1 MEKRDLSERDICT
14 KLITPAIL
22 QAGWKQEQFR
32 EEVKL
37 TPGRVVVWG
46 KVAQRV
52 KDPEAQGGPKR
63 SDYVL
68 YAKPNIALATLEAKR
83 NVFLVGHGMQQAL
96 TSLKLRQRRLHQRT
110 QERRSGITTA
120 KPSRR
125 ARSQSLDGGG
135 LPGHPPLPCKRTT
148 PFPRHHYVV
157 SDS

>member
-1 MEKRDLSERDICT
+1 VEKRDLSERDICT

-37 TPGRVVVWG
+37 TPGRVVVRG

-68 YAKPNIALATLEAKR
+68 YAKPNTLLINRPGPYADQ
-83 NVFLVGHGMQQAL
+83 VGAFPNAA
-96 TSLKLRQRRLHQRT
+96 QRIQHHPRHRGR
-110 QERRSGITTA
+110 ER
-120 KPSRR
+120 
-125 ARSQSLDGGG
+125 
-135 LPGHPPLPCKRTT
+135 PPLPC
-148 PFPRHHYVV
+148 
-157 SDS
+157 

>member
-22 QAGWKQEQFR
+22 QAGGKQEQFR

-37 TPGRVVVWG
+37 TPGRVVVRG

-83 NVFLVGHGMQQAL
+83 NVFPVGHGMQQAL
-96 TSLKLRQRRLHQRT
+96 TSLKLSQRRMDQRT
-110 QERRSGITTA
+110 QELRSVTTCTITA
-120 KPSRR
+120 KACR
-125 ARSQSLDGGG
+125 
-135 LPGHPPLPCKRTT
+135 
-148 PFPRHHYVV
+148 
-157 SDS
+157 